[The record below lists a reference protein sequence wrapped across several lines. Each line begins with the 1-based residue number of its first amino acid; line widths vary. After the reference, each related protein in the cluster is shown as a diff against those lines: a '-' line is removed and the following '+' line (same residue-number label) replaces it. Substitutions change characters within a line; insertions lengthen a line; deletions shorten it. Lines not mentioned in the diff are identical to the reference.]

1 MAVKCKSM
9 LSLLKKLFK
18 SNTADIA
25 QLIKD
30 GAAVIDVR
38 SKAEY
43 ASGHVKGSINI
54 PLEQIGNNADKLKKY
69 NHIITCCRSGN
80 RSGMAKRILIS
91 KGIQHVTNGGSW
103 QNVNQY
109 K

>member
-1 MAVKCKSM
+1 M
-9 LSLLKKLFK
+9 LSLFKKIFS
-18 SNTADIA
+18 SNTVDLA

-30 GAAVIDVR
+30 GALIVDVR
-38 SKAEY
+38 SKSEF

-54 PLEQIGNNADKLKKY
+54 TLEQIDSSVEKLKTY
-69 NHIITCCRSGN
+69 SHIITCCRSGN
-80 RSGMAKRILIS
+80 RSGMAKRALEA
-91 KGIQHVTNGGSW
+91 KGLKNITNGGSW

>member
-1 MAVKCKSM
+1 M
-9 LSLLKKLFK
+9 LSLFKNLFK
-18 SNTADIA
+18 SNSVDLA

-30 GAAVIDVR
+30 GAVIIDVR
-38 SKAEY
+38 SKSEF

-54 PLEQIGNNADKLKKY
+54 PLEQIAASAEKLKSHKY
-69 NHIITCCRSGN
+69 VITCCRSGN
-80 RSGMAKRILIS
+80 RSGMAKRTLES
-91 KGIQHVTNGGSW
+91 KGLKNVTNGGSW

>member
-1 MAVKCKSM
+1 M

-18 SNTADIA
+18 STEVDLS

-30 GAAVIDVR
+30 GATIIDVR
-38 SKAEY
+38 SKGEFTT
-43 ASGHVKGSINI
+43 GHVKGSINI
-54 PLEQIGNNADKLKKY
+54 PLEQIATSVDKLKSHSY
-69 NHIITCCRSGN
+69 IITCCRSGN
-80 RSGMAKRILIS
+80 RSGMAMRTLKS
-91 KGIQHVTNGGSW
+91 KGLKNVTNGGSW